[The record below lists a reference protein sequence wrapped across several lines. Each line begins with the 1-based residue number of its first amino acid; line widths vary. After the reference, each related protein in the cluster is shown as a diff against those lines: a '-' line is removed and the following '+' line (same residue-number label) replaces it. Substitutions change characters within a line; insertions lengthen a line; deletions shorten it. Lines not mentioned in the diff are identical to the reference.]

1 MRRFLLIAAALM
13 LAVSCAADADAHHT
27 PGETETVLTAVM
39 YHDVLA
45 SRTGTYIVSPEQLE
59 SDIAAF
65 AEAGY
70 SFVSPAQVIAYAEGR
85 GRLPARPML
94 LTFDDGHYNN
104 AYYGLPILRKY
115 GAKATFCVVGSYAD
129 TYTERKS
136 ERDNPAYSYLTWEEI
151 GELSRDPLITIAAH
165 SYDMHGAHGRR
176 GILPKAGESDGDY
189 ERALTE
195 DTELLREKL
204 TECTG
209 SGGDTYA
216 YPFGHYCAVARETL
230 EGLGYKMFLT
240 CNEGASTL
248 RFGDPSCIKQV
259 CRYNRSGA
267 YATESFLKKI
277 QK

>member
-1 MRRFLLIAAALM
+1 M

-129 TYTERKS
+129 TYTERES

-195 DTELLREKL
+195 DTERLREKL

-209 SGGDTYA
+209 LRVPVRA
-216 YPFGHYCAVARETL
+216 LLRRRARNAGRAGVQDVPDMQRGREHAALRRSVLHKTGVPL
-230 EGLGYKMFLT
+230 QPQRRLCDGKFSEKNTKMIWMKTCRCGL
-240 CNEGASTL
+240 
-248 RFGDPSCIKQV
+248 
-259 CRYNRSGA
+259 
-267 YATESFLKKI
+267 
-277 QK
+277 